1 MLVSSFF
8 LSFLQLD
15 KRACAA
21 MHSVHLRNMLGSEG
35 RTHREEQGDESEE
48 FEDLFVDGFTYIE
61 GMEWKFFLPY
71 IFFVCACTRSK
82 YCILS
87 PLSMYNL

>member
-1 MLVSSFF
+1 M
-8 LSFLQLD
+8 D

-61 GMEWKFFLPY
+61 GMEWKVVLTY
-71 IFFVCACTRSK
+71 ILCVCACACVRSK

-87 PLSMYNL
+87 PLSIYNS